1 VPDVRPASAIAALV
15 TGCCDTVFR
24 IGTHWVNVKTV
35 PLEPGTVTRA
45 SDERGRVL
53 VVEDEDHLA
62 ELYTDYLDEDYD
74 VRTAY
79 GGVEAME
86 MLSSDLDVVLLDRRM
101 PVVSGNEVLAEIEE
115 RGVQCRVAMV
125 TAVDPDFDIIDMG
138 CDDYIVKPVTRDDL
152 REVVD
157 RLMTVT
163 EYDDRMRELTARRLK
178 RNVLQVEK
186 SSSEL
191 RESEEFQ
198 RLQSEI
204 ADLEAEIEAIGEEIG
219 TDDVTHHL

>member
-1 VPDVRPASAIAALV
+1 
-15 TGCCDTVFR
+15 
-24 IGTHWVNVKTV
+24 
-35 PLEPGTVTRA
+35 VTRA